1 MGRIYKTRQTI
12 KEQGRVRHNEKE
24 GDILIIEKANTRKN
38 KTRRSGGQTR
48 KNGTKRDKSTKSQT
62 KGERAE
68 DRARKSEAK
77 SRKNKLS
84 RERTVQHEKN

>member
-1 MGRIYKTRQTI
+1 MKKPTHERTKQEGAADKRERTGQ
-12 KEQGRVRHNEKE
+12 NEKE
-24 GDILIIEKANTRKN
+24 RDKAREW
-38 KTRRSGGQTR
+38 
-48 KNGTKRDKSTKSQT
+48 DKSTKSET

-68 DRARKSEAK
+68 DRARKSETK